1 MDILELYERASLE
14 NFYQRYSATVEF
26 LLNRMQL
33 KGTKVPDHIGV
44 LVHDKKE
51 YNEVSLMLQKYST
64 RIREIVLDD
73 RRVSIYK
80 FDMPLIGS
88 YLMPKIEIFEPKPG
102 EIEKNL
108 RYGIEHIAFYIS
120 DWDEFKSNN
129 LDLIPVAK
137 DFKVGTTS
145 MVKTEIINTVEIE
158 FRNERLGE
166 ESLE

>member
-1 MDILELYERASLE
+1 MDILELFERSSLE

-51 YNEVSLMLQKYST
+51 YNEVSLILQKYST
-64 RIREIVLDD
+64 RIREIVLND
-73 RRVSIYK
+73 RRVSVYK
-80 FDMPLIGS
+80 LDMPLIGS

-102 EIEKNL
+102 VVEKNL
-108 RYGIEHIAFYIS
+108 RYGVEHIAFYIS
-120 DWDEFKSNN
+120 EWDQFKSDN
-129 LDLIPVAK
+129 LNVLPLAK

-145 MVKTEIINTVEIE
+145 MLKTEIINTIEIE
-158 FRNERLGE
+158 FRDERLGE